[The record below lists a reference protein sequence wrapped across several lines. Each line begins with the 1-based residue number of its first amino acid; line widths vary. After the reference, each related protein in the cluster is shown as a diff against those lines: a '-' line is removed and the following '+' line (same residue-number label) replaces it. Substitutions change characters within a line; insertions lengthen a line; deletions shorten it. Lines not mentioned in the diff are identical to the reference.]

1 MYEKFFGLTIKPFD
15 LVPDPDF
22 LFYSRSHK
30 KALTY
35 LNYGIKEKIGFILM
49 TGEVGSGKTTI
60 VRNLIRGLNSNVRLS
75 KIFNTKVSSEQLL
88 AMINEDFGLHVN
100 GKDKITLIRELNDF
114 LIDQYMNDNQPL
126 LLIDEA
132 QNLSPEVLEEIRLLS
147 NLETDRNKLMQIILV
162 GQPEL
167 RKILAQPELRQIRQ
181 RISINCHI
189 APLTRSETEEYIF
202 HRLNIAGNQ
211 NAVVFQDGT
220 IDMIYE
226 FSRGIPRLINII
238 CDFLMLA
245 AYVEETRELSPDF
258 VKEVIGDIESE
269 NKYWKD
275 EAPEKLYFGNE
286 SVLQEIVNRL
296 NRIEE
301 EFFKATISQNEKVE
315 IFERLSASEN
325 LVTKIIGDEKTYVQ
339 NIREEIAAAQAA
351 MEPVQAKLMSLSDS
365 VRELQDECAS
375 LRNQLLTER
384 LAKIKDQRR
393 KGNFFKLILRNA
405 KRPDY

>member
-1 MYEKFFGLTIKPFD
+1 MYENFFGLKIKPFD

-22 LFYSRSHK
+22 LFFSRSHK
-30 KALTY
+30 KAVTY

-100 GKDKITLIRELNDF
+100 GKDKITLVRELNDF
-114 LIDQYMNDNQPL
+114 LIDQYMNNNQPI

-147 NLETDRNKLMQIILV
+147 NLETDRNKLLQIILV

-167 RKILAQPELRQIRQ
+167 RQILAQPELRQIRQ

-189 APLTRSETEEYIF
+189 APLTRSETEEYIL

-211 NAVVFQDGT
+211 NAVAFQDGT

-258 VKEVIGDIESE
+258 VREVIGDIESE
-269 NKYWKD
+269 NAYWKD
-275 EAPEKLYFGNE
+275 EAPEKLFFGSE

-301 EFFKATISQNEKVE
+301 EFFRATISQTEKVE
-315 IFERLSASEN
+315 IFERLSALEN
-325 LVTKIIGDEKTYVQ
+325 LITKIIGDEKTYIQ

-351 MEPVQAKLMSLSDS
+351 MEPIQAKLMSLSDS
-365 VRELQDECAS
+365 VKELQDEYAR
-375 LRNQLLTER
+375 LKDQQLTER
-384 LAKIKDQRR
+384 ATKIKEERR
-393 KGNFFKLILRNA
+393 KGHFFLQHLRDA

>member
-1 MYEKFFGLTIKPFD
+1 
-15 LVPDPDF
+15 
-22 LFYSRSHK
+22 
-30 KALTY
+30 
-35 LNYGIKEKIGFILM
+35 
-49 TGEVGSGKTTI
+49 
-60 VRNLIRGLNSNVRLS
+60 
-75 KIFNTKVSSEQLL
+75 
-88 AMINEDFGLHVN
+88 MINEDFGLHVN

>member
-1 MYEKFFGLTIKPFD
+1 MYEKYFGLKIKPFD

-60 VRNLIRGLNSNVRLS
+60 VRNLIRGLNSNVKLS

-114 LIDQYMNDNQPL
+114 LIDQYMNDNQPI

-147 NLETDRNKLMQIILV
+147 NLETDRNKLIQIILV

-189 APLTRSETEEYIF
+189 APLTKNETEEYIF

-211 NAVVFQDGT
+211 NAVAFQDGT

-245 AYVEETRELSPDF
+245 AYVEEAREVSLDL

-275 EAPEKLYFGNE
+275 EAPEKLFFGNE

-301 EFFKATISQNEKVE
+301 EFFRATISQNEKAE
-315 IFERLSASEN
+315 IFERLTASEN
-325 LVTKIIGDEKTYVQ
+325 LVNKIIGDEKTYIQ
-339 NIREEIAAAQAA
+339 NIREETAAVKAA
-351 MEPVQAKLMSLSDS
+351 IESIRAKLMSLSDS
-365 VRELQDECAS
+365 VKEIQNESANLKDQ
-375 LRNQLLTER
+375 QLTER
-384 LAKIKDQRR
+384 LTKIKEERR
-393 KGNFFKLILRNA
+393 KGHFFLRHLRDA